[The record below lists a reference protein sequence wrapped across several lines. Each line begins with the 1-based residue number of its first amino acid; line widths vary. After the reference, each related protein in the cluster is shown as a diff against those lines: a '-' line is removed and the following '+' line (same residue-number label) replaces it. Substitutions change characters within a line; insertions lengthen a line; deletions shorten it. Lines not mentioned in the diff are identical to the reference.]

1 MGGLRNGEGF
11 EIKQPV
17 GVGVLLR
24 ITSGAR
30 GFPTI
35 QCWGWGYLRGDVKG
49 GGFTKNNVRGEGLP
63 KTTW

>member
-1 MGGLRNGEGF
+1 VLIWGGVFLVKMRMGGLRNGEGF

-30 GFPTI
+30 GLPTI
-35 QCWGWGYLRGDVKG
+35 QCVGEGYLRVTMRVG
-49 GGFTKNNVRGEGLP
+49 GY
-63 KTTW
+63 

>member
-1 MGGLRNGEGF
+1 LGVLPCKVRMGGLRNGEGF

-35 QCWGWGYLRGDVKG
+35 QCCGR
-49 GGFTKNNVRGEGLP
+49 GLP
-63 KTTW
+63 KGRRQGWGVY